1 MRGARLIGLL
11 LVLALGAVAFWFV
24 QGRQGSGAGTART
37 DEAPQAAYD
46 YEAHDVVLRQM
57 GPDGRLAYQVE
68 AKEITQLPANGRVTA
83 RGLTL
88 YHDPPGT
95 PVGGPNRW
103 TLTADSGELPVEG
116 GVITL
121 SGNVRAHG
129 IPVGKP
135 IALTVTTEH
144 LQYDMAAQELRIDEA
159 VKLVWGTALL
169 EGRSLRV
176 NIGTGKFNLGPG
188 DATAIP

>member
-1 MRGARLIGLL
+1 MKGARVTGLILL
-11 LVLALGAVAFWFV
+11 LALGGGAFWYL
-24 QGRQGSGAGTART
+24 QGRGDKAPSAKAEET
-37 DEAPQAAYD
+37 PQAAYD

-57 GPDGRLAYQVE
+57 GPDGRLTYQIE
-68 AKEITQLPANGRVTA
+68 AKEITQLPASGRVTA
-83 RGLTL
+83 QGLTL

-95 PVGGPNRW
+95 PIGGPNRW
-103 TLTADSGELPVEG
+103 TLTADSGELPAEG

-121 SGNVRAHG
+121 SGHVRAHG

-135 IALTVTTEH
+135 TALTVTTEH

-169 EGRSLRV
+169 EGHSLRV
-176 NIGTGKFNLGPG
+176 NIGTGKFTLGPG
-188 DATAIP
+188 DATVIP